1 MQDQGPGRAP
11 GVGEDKIFRN
21 GSDSQKEKTGVGDR
35 QRRLNR
41 WIQAFDD
48 QRRAL
53 LDELAAL
60 PPEEL
65 RAKARPDKW
74 SILEIVE
81 HLVLA
86 ERFVLA
92 GMPPAAELV
101 ARRRSLKNRCI
112 YPIVLFV
119 LKFSI
124 PVKVPA
130 KRMLPTGQASLADVR
145 SAWDENL
152 RWLRGYVAGVRGGGP
167 RPGRRA
173 RRRVPAPGGG
183 ADHPDP
189 GAAHGP
195 AALRGSSAAD
205 PQAAGSGAGVR
216 SEASS

>member
-1 MQDQGPGRAP
+1 
-11 GVGEDKIFRN
+11 
-21 GSDSQKEKTGVGDR
+21 VGDR
-35 QRRLNR
+35 PRRLNG

-60 PPEEL
+60 PPEAL
-65 RAKARPDKW
+65 KAKARPDKW

-86 ERFVLA
+86 ERFVL
-92 GMPPAAELV
+92 GGLRPAAELV
-101 ARRRSLKNRCI
+101 ARPRSLKNRCI

-152 RWLRGYVAGVRGGGP
+152 RWLRAYVAGL
-167 RPGRRA
+167 
-173 RRRVPAPGGG
+173 APGGG
-183 ADHPDP
+183 RSAVFLHPV
-189 GAAHGP
+189 AGP
-195 AALRGSSAAD
+195 ITLTQALRMDRLHFAVHLRQIRRL
-205 PQAAGSGAGVR
+205 QAPG
-216 SEASS
+216 